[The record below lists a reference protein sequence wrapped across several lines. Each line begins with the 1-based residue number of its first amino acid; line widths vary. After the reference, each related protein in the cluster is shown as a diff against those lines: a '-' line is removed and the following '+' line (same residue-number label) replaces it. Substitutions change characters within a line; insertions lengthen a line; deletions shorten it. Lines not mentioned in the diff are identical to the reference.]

1 MDLPEF
7 CKINFACSS
16 PLDLKLIPHTS
27 NSWSPTFE
35 GEKKNVVF
43 TEKNNDMQKKN
54 VNKQFLFTTYL

>member
-35 GEKKNVVF
+35 GEKKKCCF
-43 TEKNNDMQKKN
+43 HGKNDDMQKK
-54 VNKQFLFTTYL
+54 KCK